1 MKNTKRI
8 AVVAAALSTLVLG
21 ALPARADMV
30 VKRDA
35 QNNVYVA
42 GMSAGASTEVNTGGS
57 VRTRN
62 VQANNCGVVRIGTS
76 LAYSS
81 ATKVSLGGTESIIA
95 DLPVKAPGG
104 CTLSN
109 GSYVATN
116 APTETRFKDAIGNI
130 YIQGLNANSTH
141 TVSYPDLLVTRRATA
156 NACGYFRIANSTS
169 SPITDTT
176 TLKIGSTSYT
186 VGSLATVLSPGCRRI
201 SDTQSVMVVPITE
214 ATSWSQ

>member
-1 MKNTKRI
+1 MNRKKI
-8 AVVAAALSTLVLG
+8 AAALAAISTLALG
-21 ALPARADMV
+21 TMPASAEMV

-42 GMSAGASTEVNTGGS
+42 GMSSGASTEVGFGGN

-62 VQANNCGVVRIGTS
+62 VQANNCGVARISTS

-81 ATKVSLGGTESIIA
+81 ATKVKVGDTESVIA
-95 DLPVKAPGG
+95 DLPVKTPGG

-109 GSYVATN
+109 GSYTSVN
-116 APTETRFKDAIGNI
+116 PPTETRFKDAIGNI
-130 YIQGLNANSTH
+130 YVQGLTANSNQV
-141 TVSYPDLLVTRRATA
+141 VSYPDLSVTRRTTA

-169 SPITDTT
+169 APITNATV
-176 TLKIGSTSYT
+176 LKVGPTSYT

-201 SDTQSVMVVPITE
+201 SDTQS
-214 ATSWSQ
+214 SRGDNYL